1 MQKKSVKLPN
11 QSMKQRAKPFRTTG
25 RTNMPFPKLFDLTD
39 KVAIVTGSTKGIGR
53 AIAEA
58 LSQAGAKVVISS
70 RKADKCEQV
79 AEAISGNG
87 GSAIAVPCNISHKQD
102 LQALVD
108 RTIDHW
114 GRIDVL
120 VCNAAVNPYY
130 GPLAEIPDDAYD
142 KIMETNVRS
151 NLWLCNMVL
160 PQMAKRRD
168 GAVII
173 VSSIGGLKGNDKLG
187 AYGLSK
193 AADMQLARN
202 LAVEWGRSNIRVNC
216 IAPGLVRTDFARTLW
231 ENPDAHARALA
242 SYPIGRLGE
251 PEDIAGVALLL
262 AAPAG
267 SFVTGQTIVVDGGT
281 TIGSGGYT

>member
-1 MQKKSVKLPN
+1 MN
-11 QSMKQRAKPFRTTG
+11 IH
-25 RTNMPFPKLFDLTD
+25 KLFDLSG
-39 KVAIVTGSTKGIGR
+39 KVAVITGSTKGIGK

-58 LSQAGAKVVISS
+58 FAQAGARVVISS
-70 RKADKCEQV
+70 RKKDKCEEV
-79 AEAISGNG
+79 ATQINEAG
-87 GSAIAVPCNISHKQD
+87 GEALAVACNISHKDQ
-102 LQALVD
+102 LQNLVD
-108 RTIDHW
+108 TTIDKW
-114 GRIDVL
+114 QQIDVL

-130 GPLAEIPDDAYD
+130 GPLAEIPDDAFD
-142 KIMETNVRS
+142 KIMDTNVKS
-151 NLWLCNMVL
+151 NLWLCNMVI
-160 PQMAKRRD
+160 PQMATRKQ
-168 GAVII
+168 GSVII

-202 LAVEWGRSNIRVNC
+202 LAVEWGPSNIRTNC

-231 ENPDAHARALA
+231 EDPKANAQAIA

-251 PEDIAGVALLL
+251 PEDIAGAAVFL

-267 SFVTGQTIVVDGGT
+267 SFVTGHTLVIDGGT

>member
-1 MQKKSVKLPN
+1 MTQHP
-11 QSMKQRAKPFRTTG
+11 
-25 RTNMPFPKLFDLTD
+25 LFDLTG

-58 LSQAGAKVVISS
+58 LAQAGARVVISS
-70 RKADKCEQV
+70 RKEDKCKDV
-79 AEAISGNG
+79 AVAITAAGGEAM
-87 GSAIAVPCNISHKQD
+87 AVPCNISHEGD
-102 LQALVD
+102 LRALVD
-108 RTIDHW
+108 TTLNAW
-114 GRIDVL
+114 ERIDVL

-130 GPLAEIPDDAYD
+130 GPLAEIPEEAYD
-142 KIMETNVRS
+142 KIMDTNVKS
-151 NLWLCNMVL
+151 NLWLCNMVI
-160 PQMAKRRD
+160 PQMAERKD

-202 LAVEWGRSNIRVNC
+202 LAVEWGSANIRVNC
-216 IAPGLVRTDFARTLW
+216 IAPGLVRTDFARVLW
-231 ENPDAHARALA
+231 ENAEAHARAVA

-251 PEDIAGVALLL
+251 PEDIAGAAVFL

-267 SFVTGQTIVVDGGT
+267 RFVTGQTLVVDGGH
-281 TIGSGGYT
+281 TIGSARYS